1 MFKIIFFETGLI
13 PIEKKQ
19 KLLSLAQVSRILI
32 LTVFACSKTHK
43 EVFRPRFEGKRKPR
57 KASNAVLAMPC
68 FGQGNS
74 QELKFV
80 LQTFPFAET
89 LTGIEPGG
97 LSRQKHR
104 HRIPTV

>member
-43 EVFRPRFEGKRKPR
+43 EVSRPKFEGKTPKMATLRTKIA
-57 KASNAVLAMPC
+57 KKSLSGHFYALKVLKM
-68 FGQGNS
+68 G
-74 QELKFV
+74 
-80 LQTFPFAET
+80 
-89 LTGIEPGG
+89 
-97 LSRQKHR
+97 
-104 HRIPTV
+104 

>member
-43 EVFRPRFEGKRKPR
+43 EVSRPKFEGKCPNPKMATLRTKIA
-57 KASNAVLAMPC
+57 KKSLFGHFYALKVLKM
-68 FGQGNS
+68 G
-74 QELKFV
+74 
-80 LQTFPFAET
+80 
-89 LTGIEPGG
+89 
-97 LSRQKHR
+97 
-104 HRIPTV
+104 